1 MNPFDQAWDLVKA
14 IGPDDFTYAQN
25 VAPISVHRTNP
36 YTGHGWTQDDP
47 GMQMTGFMDVDN
59 AIRHLEGAEDIE
71 SLARRHGYNEDTA
84 MQYDEND
91 ELTIMQDPAYWMTD
105 HDYETQIP
113 VGMQEQVA
121 RGLKTPVSDKRR
133 PYMADEIRENL
144 EPYGRLWGEGF
155 GSLNQRALLDVLEGT
170 RDAGTKRTPVSR
182 AIAGLQGQG
191 SMVDVNPAF
200 RGLGL
205 GSSTLAAILEN
216 TGRVMDSRLSP
227 SGFGLAHSTRRQLE
241 EEGIPVRFNM
251 DEAMK
256 TPIMSEEEQ
265 KRNWREGD
273 ARFPHQG
280 KFEMNIPTDLRGSGK
295 VLPKSPKR
303 IGWQP
308 TTLNR
313 IIEGE
318 KELTEDQM
326 RRLVESHQRAL
337 NLKHDWLNDIRWTD
351 D

>member
-1 MNPFDQAWDLVKA
+1 MTSFDQAWRMMKA
-14 IGPDDFTYAQN
+14 IGPDDFTYIQN

-47 GMQMTGFMDVDN
+47 GMQITGFMDVDN

-71 SLARRHGYNEDTA
+71 SFARRQG
-84 MQYDEND
+84 YDEEAA
-91 ELTIMQDPAYWMTD
+91 ELGWDPEDWLDMTEGD
-105 HDYETQIP
+105 IEIP
-113 VGMQEQVA
+113 VQMQRQIA
-121 RGLKTPVSDKRR
+121 RGLTNPETGKRR
-133 PYMADEIRENL
+133 PFMANEIRENL
-144 EPYGRLWGEGF
+144 EPYDRLWGEGF
-155 GSLNQRALLDVLEGT
+155 GSLNQRALLDVLEET
-170 RDAGTKRTPVSR
+170 KDAGNKRTPVSS
-182 AIAGLQGQG
+182 ATAGLQGQG

-227 SGFGLAHSTRRQLE
+227 SGLGLAHSTRRQLE
-241 EEGIPVRFNM
+241 EEGIPVRFNI

-256 TPIMSEEEQ
+256 TPVMSEDEQ

-280 KFEMNIPTDLRGSGK
+280 RFEMNIPTDLRGSGK
-295 VLPKSPKR
+295 ILPKSPKR
-303 IGWQP
+303 IGWSP

-318 KELTEDQM
+318 KELTGDELK
-326 RRLVESHQRAL
+326 RLVESHQRAL
-337 NLKHDWLNDIRWTD
+337 NLNQDWLNDIRWD
-351 D
+351 